1 MIMHCKSKRD
11 LNTGCTD
18 LYTIFHHLTETAYH
32 ALLIILFFLFS
43 KVVNI
48 WMGHLESIL
57 KEMDA
62 AVHTPPSALSL
73 PGSSSPLDNVNALSK
88 TYNNVIYVYV
98 ITHEY
103 VT

>member
-1 MIMHCKSKRD
+1 
-11 LNTGCTD
+11 
-18 LYTIFHHLTETAYH
+18 
-32 ALLIILFFLFS
+32 
-43 KVVNI
+43 
-48 WMGHLESIL
+48 MGHLESIL